1 MLESLDVSA
10 PLIVNDDTFTLRRL
24 QEDDLLRMKA
34 IEQRSHAH
42 PWSEQD
48 LRSSLAAH
56 SCIGLQHEHNC
67 IAYAVLSFVVGEAE
81 LLLFVVDTPW
91 RGRGIGKMFLQR
103 VLDCAQARARTV
115 FLEVR
120 LSNAVAIGLYESL
133 GFNLVGSRANYYPLA
148 NGRREDA
155 LLYAIELL

>member
-1 MLESLDVSA
+1 M
-10 PLIVNDDTFTLRRL
+10 NNDTFTLRSL
-24 QEDDLLRMKA
+24 TEADLPQMMA

-42 PWSEQD
+42 PWSEHNVK
-48 LRSSLAAH
+48 SSLATH
-56 SCIGLQHEHNC
+56 CCVGLQHKECC

-81 LLLFVVDTPW
+81 LLLFVLDTPW
-91 RGRGIGKMFLQR
+91 HGQGIAKAFLQR
-103 VLDCAQARARTV
+103 LLDCAQTRARCV

-120 LSNAVAIGLYESL
+120 LSNANAIGLYESL
-133 GFNLVGSRANYYPLA
+133 GFNQVGTRPNYYPSV